1 MNYRHSFFLLVLFPA
16 LLPVH
21 AIAQCVPPPGAV
33 AANAHTIYYAGGSC
47 TFYDSLC
54 NPLLTVPSSEA
65 IWSCAPAKARWV
77 VVSPLSGGYYEFPNY
92 SNQPQEINFRAYLQP
107 MWQSDTIVNEL
118 VLLTGINSSARLMF
132 RPAQILSVKN
142 YDGSKIFV
150 QGTDYAINGNTITQL
165 SSKVSETYAA
175 QAGSG
180 LWNTQHSS
188 WTNITYI
195 PDRSDWAGNGLFGFR
210 GDQLPNTMAKLQ
222 QQQPLVVQA
231 LGMSLTA
238 GLNVSGFA
246 GDPNN
251 FTPDAPYMHSYI
263 ELFGEALRRH
273 FGTSVTVYNSSCGGK
288 TAAWADQYCQAMVN
302 PNQPDLVI
310 IDMGMNDIWATT
322 NNSFKTSIQNCIQK
336 IKAACPQAE
345 FILLGNML
353 PDITGMGAP
362 ANGAAK
368 MYGFLDQ
375 LKSLESP
382 GVICFDMTTASDT
395 IYRRKGAIHC
405 TANALHPN
413 DYMAR
418 WYAQGLSALLIT
430 GDPVPVNGKT
440 YYVNTTGTNGDGLS
454 LATAWTALSKVNQAV
469 LMPGDTVLFEGG
481 KTFTGNIELDQNDAN
496 DPNRPVYFATYGA
509 GKAIIKTT
517 VQNRCGFQATNTQG
531 IILQNL
537 EFQGPGIG
545 NQAGK
550 DGILFFTTL
559 SSGYLR
565 NIQLEEVTVSN
576 FGYCGI
582 RFYSDY
588 TPNVKAGFKDVV
600 INGCEVSQCRENG
613 IVTIGYDDQN
623 TTTYQHHNIRVTNTR
638 VHHIT
643 GYASNQHKGSG
654 IVLSQADSVLI
665 ERCEV
670 FETGS
675 GNTACGGPGGIW
687 VYSANNVTIQY
698 CESHHNSSGGAG
710 GCDGLGFDLDGGTT
724 NSIIQYCYSH
734 DNDGPGILLGNF
746 WGARP
751 WKNNVVRYNVSI
763 NDARTNNSPVTLFTA
778 PGTVWDGLEF
788 YHNTV
793 FVSPSSANNTPEF
806 SAFQMTNFG
815 NSMNGVA
822 CYNNIFQTTGGIPL
836 LNIPAVFT
844 PQQPAF
850 LGNLYWTSGAP
861 FSLRYGA
868 LCNSLDQFR
877 NAGPAC
883 EKIGSI
889 AVGLEADPL
898 LQSIQSP
905 APTLF
910 PLPND
915 SLDIA
920 RLPMNSP
927 CVNGGLDLT
936 NIFGLMPGTRD
947 YWGTSIPQN
956 GNYDIGAFEYKTGPV
971 VSETWVEQN
980 APSKVSISPNPAD
993 EQIVLTATLPDD
1005 QHWELYITGMD
1016 GQLYFQQQGV
1026 SLNPEGIRLTIGTSA
1041 WPSGFYQ
1048 YLVKQESEVIR
1059 GIIVVVH

>member
-1 MNYRHSFFLLVLFPA
+1 MIHYGRCFLLCLFFSFRTLGA
-16 LLPVH
+16 Y
-21 AIAQCVPPPGAV
+21 AQCVPAPGAV

-47 TFYDSLC
+47 TFYDSVC
-54 NPLLTVPSSEA
+54 NPLLTVPPSEA
-65 IWSCAPAKARWV
+65 IWSCAPAKTRWV
-77 VVSPLSGGYYEFPNY
+77 LVSPLSGGYYEFPNY
-92 SNQPQEINFRAYLQP
+92 TNQPQEINVRTYLQP

-118 VLLTGINSSARLMF
+118 VLLTGVNSSARLMF
-132 RPAQILSVKN
+132 RPSQILSVKN
-142 YDGSKIFV
+142 FDGTKTFV
-150 QGTDYAINGNTITQL
+150 AGTDYTINGNTINQL
-165 SSKVSETYAA
+165 SNQVSETYAA

-195 PDRSDWAGNGLFGFR
+195 PDRSDWGGNGLFGFR

-222 QQQPLVVQA
+222 QQQPLVIQA

-251 FTPDAPYMHSYI
+251 FTPNAPYMHSYI

-273 FGTSVTVYNSSCGGK
+273 FGTPVTVYNSSCGGK
-288 TAAWADQYCQAMVN
+288 TAAWADQFCQAMVN

-310 IDMGMNDIWATT
+310 IDMGMNDIWGTS
-322 NNSFKTSIQNCIQK
+322 NSSFKTSIQNCIQK
-336 IKAACPQAE
+336 IKAGCPQAE

-353 PDITGMGAP
+353 PDITGTGSP
-362 ANGAAK
+362 ANGASK
-368 MYGFLDQ
+368 MYGFLEQ

-413 DYMAR
+413 DYLAR
-418 WYAQGLSALLIT
+418 WYAQGLSALFIT
-430 GDPVPVNGKT
+430 GEPVPNTGKT
-440 YYVNTTGTNGDGLS
+440 YYVNTSGSNGDGLS
-454 LATAWTALSKVNQAV
+454 IATAWTTLSKVNQAV
-469 LMPGDTVLFEGG
+469 LLPGDTVLLEGG
-481 KTFTGNIELDQNDAN
+481 KTFTGNIELDQNDGN
-496 DPNRPVYFATYGA
+496 DPNRPVYFSSFGT
-509 GKAIIKTT
+509 GKAIIQTT
-517 VQNRCGFQATNTQG
+517 VQNKCGFQATNTQG
-531 IILQNL
+531 ITLRNL

-550 DGILFFTTL
+550 DGMLFFTTL
-559 SSGYLR
+559 PSGYLS
-565 NIQLEEVTVSN
+565 NIHIANVTVSN

-588 TPNVKAGFKDVV
+588 TPNVKAGFKDV
-600 INGCEVSQCRENG
+600 IIDSCEVFQCRENG

-623 TTTYQHHNIRVTNTR
+623 TTSYQHYNIQVKNTR

-675 GNTACGGPGGIW
+675 DNTACGGPGGIW

-724 NSIIQYCYSH
+724 NSVIQYCYSH
-734 DNDGPGILLGNF
+734 DNDGPGFLLGNF

-751 WKNNVVRYNVSI
+751 WKNNVVRYNISI

-778 PGTVWDGLEF
+778 PGTVWDGLDF

-793 FVSPSSANNTPEF
+793 FVSPSASNNNPEF

-822 CYNNIFQTTGGIPL
+822 CYNNIFQTTDGIPL
-836 LNIPAVFT
+836 LNIPGVFT

-850 LGNLYWTSGAP
+850 AGNLYWTSGAP
-861 FSLRYGA
+861 FSLRYGVQ
-868 LCNSLDQFR
+868 CNSLDQFR

-883 EKIGSI
+883 EKVGNM

-898 LQSIQSP
+898 LQGIGFQ

-915 SLDIA
+915 SLDIV
-920 RLPMNSP
+920 RVPMSSP
-927 CVNGGLDLT
+927 CVDAGLNLSV
-936 NIFGLMPGTRD
+936 IFGLLPSQRD
-947 YWGTSIPQN
+947 FWGTSTPQN
-956 GNYDIGAFEYKTGPV
+956 GALDIGAFEYWQLPMVGGA
-971 VSETWVEQN
+971 EDILRELH
-980 APSKVSISPNPAD
+980 KVSATPNPAD
-993 EQIVLTATLPDD
+993 RQLVLTVAMAN
-1005 QHWELYITGMD
+1005 QQRW
-1016 GQLYFQQQGV
+1016 QLWIKGINGVCYFHQLGV
-1026 SLNPEGIRLTIGTSA
+1026 SSGAEPLRLQVNTSM
-1041 WPSGFYQ
+1041 WPQGFYHYVLQ
-1048 YLVKQESEVIR
+1048 MDSGVYRGTVVLV
-1059 GIIVVVH
+1059 H

>member
-1 MNYRHSFFLLVLFPA
+1 MAVMKHYHRYFLMSLFSFFYYLGAF
-16 LLPVH
+16 
-21 AIAQCVPPPGAV
+21 AQCLPAPGAV

-54 NPLLTVPSSEA
+54 NPLLTVPPSEA
-65 IWSCAPAKARWV
+65 IWSCAPAKARWALV
-77 VVSPLSGGYYEFPNY
+77 NPLSGGYYEFPNY
-92 SNQPQEINFRAYLQP
+92 TNQTQQIDVRAYLQP
-107 MWQSDTIVNEL
+107 MWQSDTIFNEL

-132 RPAQILSVKN
+132 RPSQILSIKN
-142 YDGSKIFV
+142 FDGSKTFTEGI
-150 QGTDYAINGNTITQL
+150 DYTIDGNNITQL
-165 SSKVSETYAA
+165 SNKISETYAA

-195 PDRSDWAGNGLFGFR
+195 PDRSDWGGNGLFGFR

-222 QQQPLVVQA
+222 QQQPLVIQA

-251 FTPDAPYMHSYI
+251 FTPNAPYMHSYI

-273 FGTSVTVYNSSCGGK
+273 FGTPVTVYNSSCGGK

-310 IDMGMNDIWATT
+310 IDMGMNDIWGTS
-322 NNSFKTSIQNCIQK
+322 NSSFKTSIQNCIQK
-336 IKAACPQAE
+336 IKAGCPQAE

-353 PDITGMGAP
+353 PDITGTGSP
-362 ANGAAK
+362 ANGASK
-368 MYGFLDQ
+368 MYGFLEQ

-413 DYMAR
+413 DYLAR
-418 WYAQGLSALLIT
+418 WYAQGLSALFIT
-430 GDPVPVNGKT
+430 GDPVPNTGKT
-440 YYVNTTGTNGDGLS
+440 YYVNTSGSNGDGLS
-454 LATAWTALSKVNQAV
+454 IATAWTTLSKVNQAV
-469 LMPGDTVLFEGG
+469 LLPGDTVLFEGG
-481 KTFTGNIELDQNDAN
+481 KTFTGNIELDQNDGN
-496 DPNRPVYFATYGA
+496 DPNRPVYFSSYGI

-517 VQNRCGFQATNTQG
+517 VQNKCGFQATNTQG
-531 IILQNL
+531 ITLRNL
-537 EFQGPGIG
+537 EFQGPGPG

-550 DGILFFTTL
+550 DGVLFYTTL
-559 SSGYLR
+559 PTGYLS
-565 NIQLEEVTVSN
+565 NIYIEEVIVSN

-588 TPNVKAGFKDVV
+588 SPNVKAGFKDVV
-600 INGCEVSQCRENG
+600 IDRCEVFQCRENG

-623 TTTYQHHNIRVTNTR
+623 TTSYQHYNIQVKNTR

-670 FETGS
+670 FETGL

-687 VYSANNVTIQY
+687 VYSANNVTIQF

-710 GCDGLGFDLDGGTT
+710 GCDGLGFDLDGGTS
-724 NSIIQYCYSH
+724 NSVIQYCYSH
-734 DNDGPGILLGNF
+734 DNDGPGFLLGNF

-751 WKNNVVRYNVSI
+751 WKNNVVRYNISI

-778 PGTVWDGLEF
+778 PGTVWEELDF

-793 FVSPSSANNTPEF
+793 YVSPSAANNSPQF
-806 SAFQMTNFG
+806 SAFQMTDFG

-822 CYNNIFQTTGGIPL
+822 CFNNIFQTTGGIPL
-836 LNIPAVFT
+836 LNIPEVFT
-844 PQQPAF
+844 PQKPAF
-850 LGNLYWTSGAP
+850 FGNLYWSSGAP
-861 FSLRYGA
+861 FSLRYGV
-868 LCNSLDQFR
+868 LCNSLEQFR
-877 NAGPAC
+877 NAGTLC
-883 EKIGSI
+883 EKIGSL

-898 LQSIQSP
+898 LQAIQSP

-910 PLPND
+910 PYPND
-915 SLDIA
+915 SLGIA
-920 RLPMNSP
+920 RLPVNSP
-927 CVNGGLDLT
+927 CVNGGLNLP
-936 NIFGLMPGTRD
+936 NIFGLWPGEQD
-947 YWGTSIPQN
+947 FWGTTIPQN
-956 GNYDIGAFEYKTGPV
+956 GGYDVGAFEYKTGPIV
-971 VSETWVEQN
+971 GVNQFEQSASSKISVIHN
-980 APSKVSISPNPAD
+980 PSND
-993 EQIVLTATLPDD
+993 
-1005 QHWELYITGMD
+1005 
-1016 GQLYFQQQGV
+1016 
-1026 SLNPEGIRLTIGTSA
+1026 
-1041 WPSGFYQ
+1041 
-1048 YLVKQESEVIR
+1048 
-1059 GIIVVVH
+1059 